1 MRYFLT
7 GATGFIGGR
16 ILQQLLQAGH
26 EVHALVRDTSKAG
39 HLLKPGVT
47 LFQGNILNKGTMI
60 QGMKNVDG
68 VFHAAGWYKVGSG
81 RKFEG
86 EMINI
91 QGTRN
96 VLELMKELGI
106 PKGVYTSSLAVFSD
120 TRGKFVNENYRYSG
134 PHLTEYDRTKWVA
147 HYEVAEPMIR
157 QGLPLVIV
165 LPGLVYGPGD
175 TSTVRTTLL
184 QFLSRKLPMVPK
196 GTAFC
201 WSHVD
206 DVAQAHVLA
215 MQKGKIGES
224 YIIAG
229 SAHSFENGLK
239 VAQQITGIT
248 PPRIKLAPGIVKTMA
263 GAMGLIEK
271 ILPAPESYNAEALRA
286 MAGVTYL
293 GSNAKARLELGY
305 NPRSLE
311 EGLTETLLHEL
322 KLISMN

>member
-1 MRYFLT
+1 MKYFLS

-16 ILQQLLQAGH
+16 ILKQLLGEGH
-26 EVHALVRDTSKAG
+26 EVNALVRDIQKAG
-39 HLLKPGVT
+39 HLIRPGVH
-47 LFQGNILNKGTMI
+47 LFQGNILNKGTMLSA
-60 QGMKNVDG
+60 MNRTDG
-68 VFHAAGWYKVGSG
+68 VFHCAGWTKVGTG

-86 EMINI
+86 EMINV

-96 VLELMKELGI
+96 VLELMQELGI

-120 TRGKFVNENYRYSG
+120 TRGQIVNEKYRYNG

-157 QGLPLVIV
+157 KGLPLVI
-165 LPGLVYGPGD
+165 LMPGLVYGPGD
-175 TSTVRTTLL
+175 TSMVRTTLL

-206 DVAQAHVLA
+206 DVAQAHLLA
-215 MQKGKIGES
+215 MERGKVGES

-239 VAQQITGIT
+239 VAEQITGIT
-248 PPRIKLAPGIVKTMA
+248 PPRLKLPTGVVKTMA
-263 GAMGLIEK
+263 GAMNFIEK
-271 ILPAPESYNAEALRA
+271 IVPGTESAAERLRSV
-286 MAGVTYL
+286 AGVTYL
-293 GSNAKARLELGY
+293 GSNAKARLDLGY
-305 NPRSLE
+305 NPRPLE

>member
-1 MRYFLT
+1 MKYFLT

-16 ILQQLLQAGH
+16 ILKQLLRDGH
-26 EVHALVRDTSKAG
+26 QVNALVRDTNKAG
-39 HLLKPGVT
+39 HLIRPGVN
-47 LFQGNILNKGTMI
+47 LFQGNILNKGTLLG
-60 QGMKNVDG
+60 GMNRVDG
-68 VFHAAGWYKVGSG
+68 VFHCAGWTKVGTG

-86 EMINI
+86 EMINV

-96 VLELMKELGI
+96 VLEMMQDLGI

-120 TRGKFVNENYRYSG
+120 TGGQFVNENYRYNG
-134 PHLTEYDRTKWVA
+134 PHLTEYDRTKWLA
-147 HYEVAEPMIR
+147 HYEVAEPMMR
-157 QGLPLVIV
+157 KGLPLVIV
-165 LPGLVYGPGD
+165 MPGVVYGPGD
-175 TSTVRTTLL
+175 TSTMRTTLL

-206 DVAQAHVLA
+206 DVAQAHILA
-215 MQKGKIGES
+215 MQRGKTGES

-229 SAHSFENGLK
+229 SAHSFENGLE

-248 PPRIKLAPGIVKTMA
+248 PPRIRLASGLVKTMA
-263 GAMGLIEK
+263 GAMNLIEK
-271 ILPAPESYNAEALRA
+271 IVPGTESAAERWRS

-293 GSNAKARLELGY
+293 GSNAKARLDLGY
-305 NPRSLE
+305 NPRPLE